1 MESFC
6 FFHKAQQSSLTVAAI
21 THTTH
26 SLGLQ
31 TPFFH
36 QSKKESIWTVN
47 YIHTK
52 QQQQGILLLVKILP
66 QHNHQWMQKWKV
78 NGFEYTERKK
88 ILNSKDVWI
97 EFPFDGKKFAMS
109 NMYSAVSYTQLSKCR
124 PNIQNRRRE
133 KSGNL
138 PWWYRCWL

>member
-78 NGFEYTERKK
+78 SIFENVLLSLFQPFVRWMV
-88 ILNSKDVWI
+88 LNIQKQKNLCWLIYVHN
-97 EFPFDGKKFAMS
+97 FDGFIYFARLMDRIIWRF
-109 NMYSAVSYTQLSKCR
+109 L
-124 PNIQNRRRE
+124 
-133 KSGNL
+133 
-138 PWWYRCWL
+138 